1 MTKIALSQIGEKG
14 EAKARCVMRDI
25 IVPFKIVPGL
35 TEESIK
41 MCKAFNVEYLIELA
55 LAKVGGY
62 NFVDESGF
70 DFDDYSDSKT
80 ASVEPRGGVS
90 IGSLE
95 TKIGSIRAVIY
106 NPFEDRLDYFFFPVD
121 GWKDLEEASYG
132 KAKHKTR
139 IRSSYNKT
147 TQMYSKFEP
156 YRCKDFK
163 ELAKKVA
170 CEVDAE
176 IILG

>member
-1 MTKIALSQIGEKG
+1 MKMALSQIGEKG
-14 EAKARCVMRDI
+14 EAKARCVMRE
-25 IVPFKIVPGL
+25 IVIPFNIVPGL

-55 LAKVGGY
+55 LAKVGNY
-62 NFVDESGF
+62 KFVDKSGY
-70 DFDDYSDSKT
+70 DFDDYSDSKS
-80 ASVEPRGGVS
+80 ASVEPKGSGVS

-106 NPFEDRLDYFFFPVD
+106 NCFEDRLDYFFFPVD
-121 GWKDLEEASYG
+121 GWKSLEEASYG
-132 KAKHKTR
+132 KSKHKTR

-147 TQMYSKFEP
+147 TQKYSKFEP
-156 YRCKDFK
+156 FRCKDFK
-163 ELAKKVA
+163 ELAKKVG

>member
-1 MTKIALSQIGEKG
+1 MSKMALSQIGEKG

-70 DFDDYSDSKT
+70 DFDDYSDSK
-80 ASVEPRGGVS
+80 S
-90 IGSLE
+90 IIEKIEISLIKL
-95 TKIGSIRAVIY
+95 TLHLTINR
-106 NPFEDRLDYFFFPVD
+106 EDLFFYKSTSLF
-121 GWKDLEEASYG
+121 
-132 KAKHKTR
+132 
-139 IRSSYNKT
+139 I
-147 TQMYSKFEP
+147 
-156 YRCKDFK
+156 
-163 ELAKKVA
+163 
-170 CEVDAE
+170 
-176 IILG
+176 